1 MFSGARS
8 ATLAIFLTIAA
19 VATFATVDRARS
31 GRPSATLVPSSAS
44 SNNLFTVRDAPK
56 GDPLHRGDRIS
67 INDSQTFAAY
77 SFGSLAA
84 GTTFRVRRLSPL
96 PQITIA
102 EPLVPVRRPS
112 FVYVVL
118 PVQIMFLIIAAV
130 VAARGTSKG
139 SLSLAWLFALIV
151 LLVNPTSPSWPKWLV
166 LTFGVSSSIIAIVAF
181 ACASD
186 FAARFTG
193 EADAAWSRR
202 YRRLALGFAIAAAV
216 IIFPISI
223 LSFSAPEKPSAFGYG
238 VFTALVLQSVVS
250 LIGLALAYFKAPRA
264 ERQKVTWVAASL
276 GVGVFGFLA
285 TVLLSAA
292 EVAEPGRD
300 IPLLLLIAMPLGCAY
315 AILRY
320 RLLDIAFV
328 VNRAAVFGVTS
339 LLVLALLAVVDLVLQ
354 HLLGSWLVASG
365 LYVQL
370 GIALAIGVATRPLH
384 SRVDGLVD
392 DLFFRA
398 RHEAERT
405 LRAFERDVA
414 HIDDATIVRAQTVA
428 IVARV
433 TALRCALYVA
443 NEEAFACAASSDD
456 PRARPLVHRN
466 DGAVVRLFSTRLP
479 VDLHDVETVLEDD
492 FAFPMFARNRLL
504 GVFICGGKIDGVT
517 AYAPDELATIGA
529 VAHAAG
535 LALDLL
541 RTDALESELRLVRAE
556 LEAVRPVR

>member
-1 MFSGARS
+1 MLSGARI
-8 ATLAIFLTIAA
+8 ATLVLFFAIAV

-31 GRPSATLVPSSAS
+31 GKPSATLVPSSTS
-44 SNNLFTVRDAPK
+44 SNKLFTVRDAPK

-67 INDSQTFAAY
+67 IDDPQTLAAY
-77 SFGSLAA
+77 SFGSLAS

-96 PQITIA
+96 PKIAIA

-112 FVYVVL
+112 YAYFVL
-118 PVQIMFLIIAAV
+118 PVQVMFLIIAAV

-166 LTFGVSSSIIAIVAF
+166 LIFGLSGDIIAIIAF

-186 FAARFTG
+186 FAALFTG
-193 EADAAWSRR
+193 EADAAWSLR
-202 YRRLALGFAIAAAV
+202 YRRIALGFAIASAA
-216 IIFPISI
+216 ISLPISI
-223 LSFSAPEKPSAFGYG
+223 LSFSVPEMPSFLGYVAFA
-238 VFTALVLQSVVS
+238 TLVVQSIVCM
-250 LIGLALAYFKAPRA
+250 IGLAFAYFKAPRA
-264 ERQKVTWVAASL
+264 ERQKATWVVASL

-300 IPLLLLIAMPLGCAY
+300 IPLLFLIAMPLGCAY

-320 RLLDIAFV
+320 RLLDIGFV

-339 LLVLALLAVVDLVLQ
+339 LLVLASLAVVDLVLQ
-354 HLLGSWLVASG
+354 HLLGSWLVVSG
-365 LYVQL
+365 SYVQL

-384 SRVDGLVD
+384 GRVDGLVD

-398 RHEAERT
+398 RHEAERI
-405 LRAFERDVA
+405 LRAFEHDVA
-414 HIDDATIVRAQTVA
+414 HIDDATLVRARTVA

-433 TALRCALYVA
+433 TALRCAFYVA
-443 NEEAFACAASSDD
+443 NEKAFACAASSDYT
-456 PRARPLVHRN
+456 RARPLIHRN
-466 DGAVVRLFSTRLP
+466 DGAVVRLITTRLP
-479 VDLHDVETVLEDD
+479 VDLHDVETVLDDD

-504 GVFICGGKIDGVT
+504 GILVCGGKIDGVT

-535 LALDLL
+535 VALDLL
-541 RTDALESELRLVRAE
+541 RTDALESELLRVRAE
-556 LEAVRPVR
+556 LETVRPVL